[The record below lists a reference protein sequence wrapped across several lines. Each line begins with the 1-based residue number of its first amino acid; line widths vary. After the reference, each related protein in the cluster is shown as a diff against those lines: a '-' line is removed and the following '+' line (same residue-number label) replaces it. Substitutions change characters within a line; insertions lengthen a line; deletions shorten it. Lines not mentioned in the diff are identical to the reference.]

1 MSRELLLKPLQRLA
15 PGPPVAV
22 GLGTRLQ
29 PLDRHHHGRLRPAR
43 RELDLDRRRQREPR
57 VLPDEADRLAGAR
70 PLDRGLVAVGVAPVA
85 ALLDL
90 RVVSRAEPAIERRGG
105 REGAVAGLRLRLDA
119 LRRADRVA
127 LRLAVLL
134 DGAAREL
141 VLVRDGRT
149 PPRVDLELACE
160 PVADLA
166 PAELE
171 PAAVVDQSVPL
182 GERAAG
188 SGLTGLV
195 ADGVLCLAFDFHRR
209 LSLNARARG

>member
-1 MSRELLLKPLQRLA
+1 MSLERLLQPLQRLA
-15 PGPPVAV
+15 PGPPIAV

-43 RELDLDRRRQREPR
+43 RELDLDRRWQRQPR
-57 VLPDEADRLAGAR
+57 VFPHEADRLARAR
-70 PLDRGLVAVGVAPVA
+70 LLDRGLVAVGVPPVA

-90 RVVSRAEPAIERRGG
+90 RVVSRAEPAIERRGR
-105 REGAVAGLRLRLDA
+105 REGAVAARRVRLDT
-119 LRRADRVA
+119 LGRADRVA

-141 VLVRDGRT
+141 VLVRDGRA
-149 PPRVDLELACE
+149 PPRVDLELARE

-171 PAAVVDQSVPL
+171 PAAAVDQSVPL
-182 GERAAG
+182 GECAAG
-188 SGLTGLV
+188 SGLAGLV
-195 ADGVLCLAFDFHRR
+195 ARSEERR
-209 LSLNARARG
+209 VGKAGS